1 MQEKK
6 MTFKT
11 EPDWQLK
18 YCHNLIAQTKYES
31 REYDP
36 SEAMPMARLMNDY
49 NIKIIKKGVS
59 FAQ

>member
-1 MQEKK
+1 